1 MANTKDIANDPQE
14 EKKVKSSE
22 TNNPPEGAINES
34 KTPSEV
40 NDDALTTEEVTPKNE
55 DQEKTETTEQATNDF
70 GQLSLTELVEHLQ
83 KKIKAEQ
90 WLADDKNIKE
100 IIHTFDSKFKSEIQE
115 KKEAFI
121 KEGGNEIDFYF
132 KPQYKNAFD
141 QAVREYKKNKRT
153 YFQEREQSQ
162 KLNLD
167 RKLGIIESLKELINV
182 DENIN
187 TIYKKFKNL
196 QDSWHKTGPV
206 PRAQSNNVWQTY
218 KHHTEIFY
226 DFLHL
231 NRELRD
237 LDFKHNY
244 EEKIKIIEQAETL
257 SKIPDVL
264 KASRDLNTLHRLW
277 KNDLGPVAKEHR
289 EELWTRFQAA
299 SQVIHTRRQEFDK
312 EYDNILEENLNKKNS
327 IIDKM
332 EEIKNNPPQNH
343 NEWRKIIEEFNK
355 MRTEFQSIGQVTK
368 KHSKAT
374 WNQFREISREI
385 NREKNQFYKSQ
396 KAEQKKN
403 IDLKKALITEV
414 KEILENDDWRSYS
427 NRMKNIQKD
436 WRAIG
441 FVPRKLSNTLWEEFR
456 SQCNLYFDRIK
467 SGYQKINKNELE
479 VHQKK
484 EEFIKGIESFQ
495 IPPELE
501 PFKEFFDHQW
511 EEYSQLGELTGKAN
525 IKSVEDFNKA
535 FFALIDKS
543 DMEKSMKKE
552 AKDHIRF
559 SIIKNNENELS
570 REIQNIKRVIEEFN
584 SEARQLEN
592 NLDYF
597 SNSSTD
603 NPLFTDVTS
612 KLDRLKSEIE
622 KHKEQL
628 VGLRKLKREMTARNS
643 AVDYEPA
650 ENDVEEEGTE
660 V

>member
-1 MANTKDIANDPQE
+1 MAKTKDIANDPQE

-22 TNNPPEGAINES
+22 AINLPEGAVEES
-34 KTPSEV
+34 KSKSEV
-40 NDDALTTEEVTPKNE
+40 ETDSSKEIAANKE
-55 DQEKTETTEQATNDF
+55 DQKNNETSEKETKDF
-70 GQLSLTELVEHLQ
+70 SQLSLTELVEVLQ
-83 KKIKAEQ
+83 KRIKAEQ
-90 WLADDKNIKE
+90 WYTDDRNIKE
-100 IIHTFDSKFKSEIQE
+100 IINTFETKFKSEIQE

-132 KPQYKNAFD
+132 KPQYKNTFD
-141 QAVREYKKNKRT
+141 QTFREYKKNRRT
-153 YFQEREQSQ
+153 FFQEREQSQ

-167 RKLGIIESLKELINV
+167 RKLEIIESLKELINI

-187 TIYKKFKNL
+187 TTYKKFKNL

-289 EELWTRFQAA
+289 EELWARFQAA
-299 SQVIHTRRQEFDK
+299 SQIIHARRQEFDK

-327 IIDKM
+327 ILNRM
-332 EEIKNNPPQNH
+332 EEIKNNPPKNH
-343 NEWRKIIEEFNK
+343 NDWRKTIDEFNN

-368 KHSKAT
+368 KFSKTT
-374 WNQFREISREI
+374 WTRFREISREI

-414 KEILENDDWRSYS
+414 KEILENDDWKSYS

-441 FVPRKLSNTLWEEFR
+441 FIPRKLSNTLWEEFR

-467 SGYQKINKNELE
+467 SGYQRINKNELE
-479 VHQKK
+479 AHQKK
-484 EEFIKGIESFQ
+484 EAFIKSIEGFQ
-495 IPPELE
+495 IPPELD
-501 PFKEFFDHQW
+501 PFKEFFNYQW
-511 EEYSQLGELTGKAN
+511 EEYNQLGDLSGNTN
-525 IKSVEDFNKA
+525 TKSIEDFNNA
-535 FFALIDKS
+535 FIALIEKS
-543 DMEKSMKKE
+543 DMEKSLKAE
-552 AKDHIRF
+552 AVNHIRF
-559 SIIKNNENELS
+559 SIIKDDENELS

-603 NPLFTDVTS
+603 NPLLTEVTS

-622 KHKEQL
+622 KHKEKL
-628 VGLRKLKREMTARNS
+628 IGLRKLKREMSARN
-643 AVDYEPA
+643 AP
-650 ENDVEEEGTE
+650 VEEETLEDEGDEGETKT
-660 V
+660 